1 MFAQIFI
8 NRLKCLLRDRET
20 VFWTVAFPL
29 VLSVFFNLAFSNLD
43 KSETFNPVNV
53 AVVNDENYQNNIFFK
68 AALNEVSKGD
78 DRLFNLME
86 VTEEEAERL
95 LSSNSIDGYITV
107 GSSLKLIVGK
117 SGINQNIIKS
127 FIDNYLHT
135 FSTVNNI
142 LVKNPAGSRALF
154 ENLSQRVSYTREV
167 SPSSAAP
174 NNVLNYFYT
183 LIAMACFYGCFWGMR
198 EITDIQADLSSLA
211 ARINTAPVHK
221 MKAFIYSLCASLLI
235 HLVEMAILLSFLRF
249 VLNVDFGSRTGY
261 VILTVILG
269 SIAGLSFGAFVSA
282 LVKKSEGFKIGIMI
296 GATMIGSFLA
306 GMMYQNMKYIVAKKV
321 LLLSYLNPVNLLT
334 DAFYCLYYYDTLKRY
349 AINMGL
355 LTIFIIV
362 FWTGTYLVIRRRK
375 YASI

>member
-321 LLLSYLNPVNLLT
+321 PLLSYLNPVNLLT

>member
-8 NRLKCLLRDRET
+8 NRLKCLLRNRET

-183 LIAMACFYGCFWGMR
+183 SIAMACFYGCFWGMR

-321 LLLSYLNPVNLLT
+321 PLLSYLNPVNLLT

>member
-8 NRLKCLLRDRET
+8 NRLKCLLRNRET

-211 ARINTAPVHK
+211 RINTAPVHK

-321 LLLSYLNPVNLLT
+321 PLLSYLNPVNLLT

>member
-8 NRLKCLLRDRET
+8 NRLKCLLRNRET

-321 LLLSYLNPVNLLT
+321 PLLSYLNPVNLLT

>member
-1 MFAQIFI
+1 MPSPQQGNSF
-8 NRLKCLLRDRET
+8 LDRG
-20 VFWTVAFPL
+20 VSSCPVW
-29 VLSVFFNLAFSNLD
+29 FFNLAFSNLD

>member
-261 VILTVILG
+261 VILIVILG

-321 LLLSYLNPVNLLT
+321 PLLSYLNPVNLLT